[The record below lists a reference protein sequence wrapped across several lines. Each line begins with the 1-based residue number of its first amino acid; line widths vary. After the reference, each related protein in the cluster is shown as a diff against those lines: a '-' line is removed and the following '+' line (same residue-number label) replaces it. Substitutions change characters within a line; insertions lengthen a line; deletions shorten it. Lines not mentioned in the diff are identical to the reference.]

1 MEIKGDYTPVG
12 GFYSKKEKIN
22 NRKYETHEIKLKKDE
37 WLFMYSDGYYDQFGG
52 DRNKSMGSTRF
63 KDILVSAV
71 KNEKLQTSDFKN
83 YFFNWMGENEQ
94 LDDVLLM
101 GFTL

>member
-1 MEIKGDYTPVG
+1 
-12 GFYSKKEKIN
+12 
-22 NRKYETHEIKLKKDE
+22 
-37 WLFMYSDGYYDQFGG
+37 
-52 DRNKSMGSTRF
+52 MGSTRF

>member
-1 MEIKGDYTPVG
+1 MCIRD
-12 GFYSKKEKIN
+12 
-22 NRKYETHEIKLKKDE
+22 R
-37 WLFMYSDGYYDQFGG
+37 FMYSDGYYDQFGG